1 VEGKRKERKKEEY
14 PKERRWGC
22 QLRKM
27 GRKKENKKR
36 RHAVGLGEWR
46 KMAKKHSLNAWF
58 SSKILIQTQIK

>member
-1 VEGKRKERKKEEY
+1 VGGKRKEKKKEKY

-36 RHAVGLGEWR
+36 RHVVGLGGRR
-46 KMAKKHSLNAWF
+46 KKRKKHSPNAWF
-58 SSKILIQTQIK
+58 SSKILIQT

>member
-1 VEGKRKERKKEEY
+1 VGGKRKEKKKEKY

-36 RHAVGLGEWR
+36 RHMVGLGGWK
-46 KMAKKHSLNAWF
+46 KMGKK
-58 SSKILIQTQIK
+58 Q